1 MKACKI
7 RGLQKSFA
15 RNHVLRGIDL
25 DLNAGEVLV
34 LMGANGAGKST
45 LVKVLCGFHMPDA
58 GSITLAGEDYQ
69 PQDAATAISRGVV
82 TVHQSIDD
90 GVIPDLEGLLVVC
103 GLRYLLTQGMGP
115 WKPVTTRGNTAPC
128 VCDSGQYPHAH
139 T

>member
-1 MKACKI
+1 MNSWEDPGHGPMVAPTSAGGSPTCPSHTDPNPLNHAENKAGGATSHQGEKQT
-7 RGLQKSFA
+7 GLGS
-15 RNHVLRGIDL
+15 L
-25 DLNAGEVLV
+25 
-34 LMGANGAGKST
+34 SS
-45 LVKVLCGFHMPDA
+45 KVLA
-58 GSITLAGEDYQ
+58 
-69 PQDAATAISRGVV
+69 
-82 TVHQSIDD
+82 